1 MKKQRR
7 ESHISGNIK
16 RYPFNG
22 HSKYL
27 IDKFYII
34 GYNAPTLNKI
44 LYEENPENNNNLSKN
59 IILDNIDEE
68 KSKSS
73 SILSLQPFH
82 LEEDPII
89 LNELASDYD
98 KKCLS
103 YDIMKDMIFPN
114 KISLYYSEEEL
125 STFNKE
131 KEKAKEKGEK
141 ENIEDNFV
149 LYEKN
154 DNFNNELLKT
164 SCVIFSSNPQAENNT
179 KKSINGFAYIFYKKL
194 KKKKF
199 TQKKVYTFYIP
210 IIFSIVSEFPF
221 YNSYYKLCHQIKI
234 LFNLPNNVIPIEI
247 ILYNAIKFTESPIN
261 ETVMLSIKPFLLQIN
276 ENVNNHENNKT
287 KVIMEE
293 TNEDDENNRKNIEEN
308 EIFNK
313 KIPISELYTNDNK
326 KPISKNYVK
335 RNSQITTHDKILD
348 FLKNDNDK
356 LNRVKSDK
364 AMNLF
369 NKITKKKSL
378 KTNNIGEE
386 INLDELFPKIK
397 FETLPGYPLIQ
408 YNLAKVLLEI
418 MSPIHVIEIFFY
430 TFLEKNVIFF
440 SKNLQYLSITI
451 NSYMNLNFPLNDE
464 KYYFINAC
472 VSLDNYVNNN
482 SPFIGATFTTIL
494 GINSAYTQK
503 YLKSPNK
510 LKDHLVVNLDK
521 DEIYKIEDKEQK
533 VNSKKNKELF
543 NYIKKICK
551 KEVKNEKK
559 QTILSKEVYLLYKKL
574 NEINNLL
581 HNSNDNEIENS
592 EAFKLFKNGDY
603 MDYDDS
609 QNNYIKK
616 KNIEIQD
623 AFYRLINN
631 LCLYFY
637 ENLSIKTEDDDMKKY
652 SETKTKKIYK
662 TEMNVIFRED
672 YKDEDEKVYNDE
684 EMFFLDEIRDTM
696 KYESFVYCFIQSYSP
711 IDLYKIP
718 LTFTEEFLSIMKR
731 KSSILEND
739 INFFEIMDRLYGKK
753 KHSSFVDFL
762 PFFNQYYKEYKKD
775 FDREIEETNDN
786 NLFNEELIKIKY
798 FYDKNKKTK
807 YLKYNDYQLDNNLLM
822 KYMNKINN
830 IDEEQFNNIFYM
842 NDSIKKNEPENILV
856 INIED
861 IIENYSIETHLLS
874 KSDICCSNII
884 LLFSLSLKFIGES
897 KNCTPFLVSLF
908 KSFTIFRK
916 YYSYVT
922 NMIYV
927 LFSYYM
933 KNNTYSKAH
942 SYLILYYICVNS
954 MRTQKLVP
962 NESLMNV
969 LKKFNE
975 LDLKKF
981 DEQFRNQNKNG
992 ENENN
997 EKEKNMEE
1005 NKIMKKRISKKDL
1018 FPIYNF
1024 SKRRILQEKEIL
1036 ELLTNDSTIIDEGKL
1051 VTPKIRFQNK
1061 DLQIESLF
1069 FSQLIILNK
1078 LINVYNNFTMDLEE
1092 ESMDYELILYCC
1104 MNILVYMR
1112 NLEEFLNL
1120 DEIIDMV
1127 ENIFFLFLNKYSQKK
1142 QS

>member
-7 ESHISGNIK
+7 ESHISGFIK

-34 GYNAPTLNKI
+34 GYNAPTLTKL
-44 LYEENPENNNNLSKN
+44 LYEDGDDPNNLSKN
-59 IILDNIDEE
+59 IIIDNIDEE
-68 KSKSS
+68 KFKSAN
-73 SILSLQPFH
+73 LQPFH

-89 LNELASDYD
+89 LNELASDFD
-98 KKCLS
+98 KKCLN
-103 YDIMKDMIFPN
+103 YDIMKEMIFPN
-114 KISLYYSEEEL
+114 KISLYYSEEDL
-125 STFNKE
+125 SSYNKE
-131 KEKAKEKGEK
+131 KEKAKEKSEDDK
-141 ENIEDNFV
+141 KDDNFV
-149 LYEKN
+149 IYEKN

-199 TQKKVYTFYIP
+199 TNKKVYTFYIP
-210 IIFSIVSEFPF
+210 IIFSVVSEFPF
-221 YNSYYKLCHQIKI
+221 FNSYYKLCHQIKI
-234 LFNLPNNVIPIEI
+234 LFNLPNIDIPIEI

-261 ETVMLSIKPFLLQIN
+261 GTVMLSIKPFLLQVNESLNNQDSNIN
-276 ENVNNHENNKT
+276 VIVEENN
-287 KVIMEE
+287 E
-293 TNEDDENNRKNIEEN
+293 DENLNIKNSYDSEVLN
-308 EIFNK
+308 QK
-313 KIPISELYTNDNK
+313 VQISELYMNDTKNQV
-326 KPISKNYVK
+326 IKNYVK
-335 RNSQITTHDKILD
+335 RPTQVFNHDKALESP
-348 FLKNDNDK
+348 KKENDK
-356 LNRVKSDK
+356 MQKVKSDK
-364 AMNLF
+364 SVNLF
-369 NKITKKKSL
+369 NKIIKKKTV
-378 KTNNIGEE
+378 KINPNEE
-386 INLDELFPKIK
+386 EVNLDELFPKIK
-397 FETLPGYPLIQ
+397 FQILPGYPLIQ
-408 YNLAKVLLEI
+408 YNLAKVLLDV

-472 VSLDNYVNNN
+472 VSLDNYINNN

-503 YLKSPNK
+503 YMKSTNK
-510 LKDHLVVNLDK
+510 MKDHLVVNLDK

-533 VNSKKNKELF
+533 EKSKKNKELF
-543 NYIKKICK
+543 SYIKKICK
-551 KEVKNEKK
+551 KEVKSEKK
-559 QTILSKEVYLLYKKL
+559 QTILSREVYILYKKL

-581 HNSNDNEIENS
+581 HNSDNELENN

-609 QNNYIKK
+609 KTNYIKK

-637 ENLSIKTEDDDMKKY
+637 QNLSIKTEDDDMKKY

-672 YKDEDEKVYNDE
+672 YKDDDEKVYIDE
-684 EMFFLDEIRDTM
+684 EIFFLDEIRDTM

-718 LTFTEEFLSIMKR
+718 LTFTEEFLSIMTR

-753 KHSSFVDFL
+753 RVSCMVDFM
-762 PFFNQYYKEYKKD
+762 PFFTHYYKEYKKD
-775 FDREIEETNDN
+775 FDREIEEMNDS

-798 FYDKNKKTK
+798 FYDKKKKNK
-807 YLKYNDYQLDNNLLM
+807 YLKYNDYQLDNKLLM
-822 KYMNKINN
+822 KYMNMINN
-830 IDEEQFNNIFYM
+830 LNQEQFNTIFYM
-842 NDSIKKNEPENILV
+842 TDSINKNEPENILV

-861 IIENYSIETHLLS
+861 IIENYSFETHLLS
-874 KSDICCSNII
+874 ASDLCCSNII
-884 LLFSLSLKFIGES
+884 LLFSLGLKFLHES
-897 KNCTPFLVSLF
+897 RDCTSFLGSLF
-908 KSFTIFRK
+908 KNFTVFRK
-916 YYSYVT
+916 YYSYIT

-927 LFSYYM
+927 LFSNYIR
-933 KNNTYSKAH
+933 NNDYSRAH
-942 SYLILYYICVNS
+942 FYLILYYICVNS
-954 MRTQKLVP
+954 MRNMKLVP

-969 LKKFNE
+969 MKKFNE
-975 LDLKKF
+975 IDLKKF
-981 DEQFRNQNKNG
+981 DEKFRNQN
-992 ENENN
+992 ENQEN
-997 EKEKNMEE
+997 KDKSKE
-1005 NKIMKKRISKKDL
+1005 NKIEENILVNEELNKKNL

-1024 SKRRILQEKEIL
+1024 TKKRIIKEKEIL
-1036 ELLTNDSTIIDEGKL
+1036 EILTNESTIKEEGNL
-1051 VTPKIRFQNK
+1051 ITPKIRFQNN
-1061 DLQIESLF
+1061 DLKIESLF
-1069 FSQLIILNK
+1069 FSQIIILNK
-1078 LINVYNNFTMDLEE
+1078 LINVYNNFIVDLDEE
-1092 ESMDYELILYCC
+1092 NFDYELILYCC

-1112 NLEEFLNL
+1112 NLDKFIDL
-1120 DEIIDMV
+1120 DEIRDIV
-1127 ENIFFLFLNKYSQKK
+1127 EIIFFLFLKKYSKK
-1142 QS
+1142 K

>member
-7 ESHISGNIK
+7 ESHISGFIK

-34 GYNAPTLNKI
+34 GYNAPTLTKL
-44 LYEENPENNNNLSKN
+44 LYKDGDDPNNLSKN
-59 IILDNIDEE
+59 IIIDNIDEE
-68 KSKSS
+68 KFKSAN
-73 SILSLQPFH
+73 LQPFH

-89 LNELASDYD
+89 LNELASDFD
-98 KKCLS
+98 KKCLN
-103 YDIMKDMIFPN
+103 YDIMKEMIFPN
-114 KISLYYSEEEL
+114 KISLYYSEEDL
-125 STFNKE
+125 SSYNKE
-131 KEKAKEKGEK
+131 KEKAKEKSEDDK
-141 ENIEDNFV
+141 KDDNFV
-149 LYEKN
+149 IYEKN

-199 TQKKVYTFYIP
+199 TNKKVYTFYIP
-210 IIFSIVSEFPF
+210 IIFSVVSEFPF
-221 YNSYYKLCHQIKI
+221 FNSYYKLCHQIKI
-234 LFNLPNNVIPIEI
+234 LFNLPNIDIPIEI

-261 ETVMLSIKPFLLQIN
+261 GTVMLSIKPFLLQVNESLNNQDSNIN
-276 ENVNNHENNKT
+276 VIVEENN
-287 KVIMEE
+287 E
-293 TNEDDENNRKNIEEN
+293 DENLNIKNSYDSEVLN
-308 EIFNK
+308 QK
-313 KIPISELYTNDNK
+313 VQISELYMNDTK
-326 KPISKNYVK
+326 KQVIKNYVK
-335 RNSQITTHDKILD
+335 RPTQVFNHDKALESP
-348 FLKNDNDK
+348 KKENDK
-356 LNRVKSDK
+356 MQKVKSDK
-364 AMNLF
+364 SVNLF
-369 NKITKKKSL
+369 NKIIKKKTV
-378 KTNNIGEE
+378 KINPNEE
-386 INLDELFPKIK
+386 EVNLDELFPKIK
-397 FETLPGYPLIQ
+397 FQILPGYPLIQ
-408 YNLAKVLLEI
+408 YNLAKVLLDV

-472 VSLDNYVNNN
+472 VSLDNYINNN

-503 YLKSPNK
+503 YMKSTNK
-510 LKDHLVVNLDK
+510 MKDHLVVNLDK

-533 VNSKKNKELF
+533 EKSKKNKELF
-543 NYIKKICK
+543 SYIKKICK
-551 KEVKNEKK
+551 KEVKSEKK
-559 QTILSKEVYLLYKKL
+559 QTILSREVYILYKKL

-581 HNSNDNEIENS
+581 HNNSDNELENN

-609 QNNYIKK
+609 KTNYIKK

-637 ENLSIKTEDDDMKKY
+637 QNLSIKTEDDDMKKY

-672 YKDEDEKVYNDE
+672 YKDDDDKVYIDE
-684 EMFFLDEIRDTM
+684 EIFFLDEIRDTM

-718 LTFTEEFLSIMKR
+718 LTFTEEFLSIMTR

-753 KHSSFVDFL
+753 RVSCMVDFM
-762 PFFNQYYKEYKKD
+762 PFFTQYYKEYKKD
-775 FDREIEETNDN
+775 FDREIEEMNDS

-798 FYDKNKKTK
+798 FYDKKKKNK
-807 YLKYNDYQLDNNLLM
+807 YLKYNDYQLDNKLLM
-822 KYMNKINN
+822 KYMNMINN
-830 IDEEQFNNIFYM
+830 LNQEQFNTIFYM
-842 NDSIKKNEPENILV
+842 TDSINKNEPENILV

-861 IIENYSIETHLLS
+861 IIENYSFETHLLS
-874 KSDICCSNII
+874 ASDLCCSNII
-884 LLFSLSLKFIGES
+884 LLFSLGLKFLHES
-897 KNCTPFLVSLF
+897 RDCTSFLGSLF
-908 KSFTIFRK
+908 KNFTVFRK
-916 YYSYVT
+916 YYSYIT

-927 LFSYYM
+927 LFSNYIR
-933 KNNTYSKAH
+933 NNDYSRAH
-942 SYLILYYICVNS
+942 FYLILYYICVNS
-954 MRTQKLVP
+954 MRNMKLVP

-969 LKKFNE
+969 MKKFNE
-975 LDLKKF
+975 IDLKKF
-981 DEQFRNQNKNG
+981 DEKFRNQN
-992 ENENN
+992 ENQEN
-997 EKEKNMEE
+997 KDKSKE
-1005 NKIMKKRISKKDL
+1005 NKIEENILVNEELSKKNL

-1024 SKRRILQEKEIL
+1024 TKKRIIKEKEIL
-1036 ELLTNDSTIIDEGKL
+1036 EILTNESTIKEEGNL
-1051 VTPKIRFQNK
+1051 ITPKIRFQNN
-1061 DLQIESLF
+1061 DLKIESLF
-1069 FSQLIILNK
+1069 FSQIIILNK
-1078 LINVYNNFTMDLEE
+1078 LINVYNNFIVDLDEE
-1092 ESMDYELILYCC
+1092 NFDYELILYCC

-1112 NLEEFLNL
+1112 NLDKFIDL
-1120 DEIIDMV
+1120 DEIRDIV
-1127 ENIFFLFLNKYSQKK
+1127 EIIFFLFLKKYSKK
-1142 QS
+1142 K

>member
-7 ESHISGNIK
+7 ESHISGFIK

-34 GYNAPTLNKI
+34 GYNAPTLTKL
-44 LYEENPENNNNLSKN
+44 LYEDGDDPNNLSKN
-59 IILDNIDEE
+59 IIIDNIDEE
-68 KSKSS
+68 KFKSAN
-73 SILSLQPFH
+73 LQPFH

-89 LNELASDYD
+89 LNELASDFD
-98 KKCLS
+98 KKCLN
-103 YDIMKDMIFPN
+103 YDIMKEMIFPN
-114 KISLYYSEEEL
+114 KISLYYSEEDL
-125 STFNKE
+125 SSYNKE
-131 KEKAKEKGEK
+131 KEKAKEKSEDDK
-141 ENIEDNFV
+141 KDDNFV
-149 LYEKN
+149 IYEKN

-199 TQKKVYTFYIP
+199 TNKKVYTFYIP
-210 IIFSIVSEFPF
+210 IIFSVVSEFPF
-221 YNSYYKLCHQIKI
+221 FNSYYKLCHQIKI
-234 LFNLPNNVIPIEI
+234 LFNLPNIDIPIEI

-261 ETVMLSIKPFLLQIN
+261 GTVMLSIKPFLLQVNESLNNQDSNIN
-276 ENVNNHENNKT
+276 VIVEENN
-287 KVIMEE
+287 E
-293 TNEDDENNRKNIEEN
+293 DENLNIKNLYESDVLN
-308 EIFNK
+308 QK
-313 KIPISELYTNDNK
+313 VQISELYMNDTK
-326 KPISKNYVK
+326 KQVIKNYVK
-335 RNSQITTHDKILD
+335 RPTQVFNHDKALESP
-348 FLKNDNDK
+348 KKENDK
-356 LNRVKSDK
+356 MQKVKSDK
-364 AMNLF
+364 SVNLF
-369 NKITKKKSL
+369 NKIIKKKTV
-378 KTNNIGEE
+378 KINPNEE
-386 INLDELFPKIK
+386 EVNLDELFPKIK
-397 FETLPGYPLIQ
+397 FQILPGYPLIQ
-408 YNLAKVLLEI
+408 YNLAKVLLDV

-472 VSLDNYVNNN
+472 VSLDNYINNN

-503 YLKSPNK
+503 YMKSTNK
-510 LKDHLVVNLDK
+510 MKDHLVVNLDK

-533 VNSKKNKELF
+533 EKSKKNKELF
-543 NYIKKICK
+543 SYIKKICK
-551 KEVKNEKK
+551 KEVKSEKK
-559 QTILSKEVYLLYKKL
+559 QTILSREVYILYKKL

-581 HNSNDNEIENS
+581 HNSDNELENN

-609 QNNYIKK
+609 KTNYIKK

-637 ENLSIKTEDDDMKKY
+637 QNLSIKTEDDDMKKY

-672 YKDEDEKVYNDE
+672 YKDDDEKVYIDE
-684 EMFFLDEIRDTM
+684 EIFFLDEIRDTM

-718 LTFTEEFLSIMKR
+718 LTFTEEFLSIMTR

-753 KHSSFVDFL
+753 RVSCMVDFM
-762 PFFNQYYKEYKKD
+762 PFFTQYYKEYKKD
-775 FDREIEETNDN
+775 FDREIEEMNDS

-798 FYDKNKKTK
+798 FYDKKKKNK
-807 YLKYNDYQLDNNLLM
+807 YLKYNDYQLDNKLLM
-822 KYMNKINN
+822 KYMNMINN
-830 IDEEQFNNIFYM
+830 LNQEQFNTIFYM
-842 NDSIKKNEPENILV
+842 TDSINKNEPENILV

-861 IIENYSIETHLLS
+861 IIENYSFETHLLS
-874 KSDICCSNII
+874 ASDLCCSNII
-884 LLFSLSLKFIGES
+884 LLFSLGLKFLHES
-897 KNCTPFLVSLF
+897 KDCTSFLGSLF
-908 KSFTIFRK
+908 KNFTVFRK
-916 YYSYVT
+916 YYSYIT

-927 LFSYYM
+927 LFSNYI
-933 KNNTYSKAH
+933 KNNDYSRAH
-942 SYLILYYICVNS
+942 FYLILYYICVNS
-954 MRTQKLVP
+954 MRNMKLVP

-969 LKKFNE
+969 MKKFNE
-975 LDLKKF
+975 IDLKKF
-981 DEQFRNQNKNG
+981 DEKFRNQN
-992 ENENN
+992 ENQEN
-997 EKEKNMEE
+997 KDKSKE
-1005 NKIMKKRISKKDL
+1005 NKIEENILVNEELNKKNL

-1024 SKRRILQEKEIL
+1024 TKKRIIKEKEIL
-1036 ELLTNDSTIIDEGKL
+1036 EILTNESTIKEEGNL
-1051 VTPKIRFQNK
+1051 ITPKIRFQNN
-1061 DLQIESLF
+1061 DLKIESLF
-1069 FSQLIILNK
+1069 FSQIIILNK
-1078 LINVYNNFTMDLEE
+1078 LINVYNNFIVDLDEE
-1092 ESMDYELILYCC
+1092 NFDYELILYCC

-1112 NLEEFLNL
+1112 NLDKFIDL
-1120 DEIIDMV
+1120 DEIRDIV
-1127 ENIFFLFLNKYSQKK
+1127 EIIFFLFLKKYSKK
-1142 QS
+1142 K

>member
-7 ESHISGNIK
+7 ESHISGFIK

-34 GYNAPTLNKI
+34 GYNAPTLTKLI
-44 LYEENPENNNNLSKN
+44 YEDGDDPNNLSKN
-59 IILDNIDEE
+59 IIIDNIDEE
-68 KSKSS
+68 KFKSAN
-73 SILSLQPFH
+73 LQPFH

-89 LNELASDYD
+89 LNELASDFD
-98 KKCLS
+98 KKCLN
-103 YDIMKDMIFPN
+103 YDIMKEMIFPN
-114 KISLYYSEEEL
+114 KISLYYSEEDL
-125 STFNKE
+125 SSYNKE
-131 KEKAKEKGEK
+131 KEKAKEKSEADK
-141 ENIEDNFV
+141 TDDNFV
-149 LYEKN
+149 IYEKN

-199 TQKKVYTFYIP
+199 TNKKVYTFYIP
-210 IIFSIVSEFPF
+210 IIFSVVSEFPF
-221 YNSYYKLCHQIKI
+221 FNSYYKLCHQIKI
-234 LFNLPNNVIPIEI
+234 LFNLPNIDIPIEI

-261 ETVMLSIKPFLLQIN
+261 GTVMLSIKPFLLQVNESLNNQDSNIN
-276 ENVNNHENNKT
+276 VIVEENN
-287 KVIMEE
+287 E
-293 TNEDDENNRKNIEEN
+293 DENLNIKNSYDSEVLN
-308 EIFNK
+308 QK
-313 KIPISELYTNDNK
+313 VQISELYMNDTK
-326 KPISKNYVK
+326 KQVIKNYVK
-335 RNSQITTHDKILD
+335 RPTQVFNHDKALESP
-348 FLKNDNDK
+348 KKENDK
-356 LNRVKSDK
+356 MQKVKSDK
-364 AMNLF
+364 SVNLF
-369 NKITKKKSL
+369 NKIIKKKTV
-378 KTNNIGEE
+378 KINPNEE
-386 INLDELFPKIK
+386 EVNLDELFPKIK
-397 FETLPGYPLIQ
+397 FQILPGYPLIQ
-408 YNLAKVLLEI
+408 YNLAKVLLDV

-472 VSLDNYVNNN
+472 VSLDNYINNN

-503 YLKSPNK
+503 YMKSTNK
-510 LKDHLVVNLDK
+510 MKDHLVVNLDK

-533 VNSKKNKELF
+533 EKSKKNKELF
-543 NYIKKICK
+543 SYIKKICK
-551 KEVKNEKK
+551 KEVKSEKK
-559 QTILSKEVYLLYKKL
+559 QTILSREVYILYKKL

-581 HNSNDNEIENS
+581 HNSDNELENN

-609 QNNYIKK
+609 KTNYIKK

-637 ENLSIKTEDDDMKKY
+637 QNLSIKTEDDDMKKY

-672 YKDEDEKVYNDE
+672 YKDDDEKVYIDE
-684 EMFFLDEIRDTM
+684 EIFFLDEIRDTM

-718 LTFTEEFLSIMKR
+718 LTFTEEFLSIMTR

-753 KHSSFVDFL
+753 RVSCMVDFM
-762 PFFNQYYKEYKKD
+762 PFFTQYYKEYKKD
-775 FDREIEETNDN
+775 FDREIEEMNDS

-798 FYDKNKKTK
+798 FYDKKKKNK
-807 YLKYNDYQLDNNLLM
+807 YLKYNDYQLDNKLLM
-822 KYMNKINN
+822 KYMNMINN
-830 IDEEQFNNIFYM
+830 LNQDQFNNIFYM
-842 NDSIKKNEPENILV
+842 IDSINKNEPENILV

-861 IIENYSIETHLLS
+861 IIENYSFETHLLS
-874 KSDICCSNII
+874 ASDLCCSNII
-884 LLFSLSLKFIGES
+884 LLFSLGLKFLHES
-897 KNCTPFLVSLF
+897 KDCTSFLGSLF
-908 KSFTIFRK
+908 KNFTVFRK
-916 YYSYVT
+916 YYSYIT

-927 LFSYYM
+927 LFSNYI
-933 KNNTYSKAH
+933 KNNDYSRAH
-942 SYLILYYICVNS
+942 FYLILYYICVNS
-954 MRTQKLVP
+954 MRNMKLVP

-969 LKKFNE
+969 MKKFNE
-975 LDLKKF
+975 IDLKKF
-981 DEQFRNQNKNG
+981 DEKFRNQN
-992 ENENN
+992 ENQEN
-997 EKEKNMEE
+997 KDKSKE
-1005 NKIMKKRISKKDL
+1005 NKIEENIFVNEELSKKNL

-1024 SKRRILQEKEIL
+1024 TKKRIIKEKEIL
-1036 ELLTNDSTIIDEGKL
+1036 EILTNESTIKEEGNL
-1051 VTPKIRFQNK
+1051 ITPKIRFQNN
-1061 DLQIESLF
+1061 DLKIESLF
-1069 FSQLIILNK
+1069 FSQIIILNK
-1078 LINVYNNFTMDLEE
+1078 LINVYNNFIVDLDEE
-1092 ESMDYELILYCC
+1092 HFDYELILYCC

-1112 NLEEFLNL
+1112 NLDKFIDL
-1120 DEIIDMV
+1120 DEIRDIV
-1127 ENIFFLFLNKYSQKK
+1127 EIIFFLFLKKYSKK
-1142 QS
+1142 K

>member
-7 ESHISGNIK
+7 ESHISGFIK

-34 GYNAPTLNKI
+34 GYNAPTLTKL
-44 LYEENPENNNNLSKN
+44 LYEDGDDPNNLSKN
-59 IILDNIDEE
+59 IIIDNIDEE
-68 KSKSS
+68 KFKSAN
-73 SILSLQPFH
+73 LQPFH

-89 LNELASDYD
+89 LNELASDFD
-98 KKCLS
+98 KKCLN
-103 YDIMKDMIFPN
+103 YDIMKEMIFPN
-114 KISLYYSEEEL
+114 KISLYYSEEDL
-125 STFNKE
+125 SSYNKE
-131 KEKAKEKGEK
+131 KEKAKEKSEADK
-141 ENIEDNFV
+141 TDDNFV
-149 LYEKN
+149 IYEKN

-199 TQKKVYTFYIP
+199 TNKKVYTFYIP
-210 IIFSIVSEFPF
+210 IIFSVVSEFPF
-221 YNSYYKLCHQIKI
+221 FNSYYKLCHQIKI
-234 LFNLPNNVIPIEI
+234 LFNLPNIDIPIEI

-261 ETVMLSIKPFLLQIN
+261 GTVMLSIKPFLLQVNESLNNQDSNIN
-276 ENVNNHENNKT
+276 VIVEENN
-287 KVIMEE
+287 E
-293 TNEDDENNRKNIEEN
+293 DENLNIKNSYDSEVLN
-308 EIFNK
+308 QK
-313 KIPISELYTNDNK
+313 VQISELYMNDTK
-326 KPISKNYVK
+326 KQVIKNYVK
-335 RNSQITTHDKILD
+335 RPTQVFNHDKALESP
-348 FLKNDNDK
+348 KKENDK
-356 LNRVKSDK
+356 MQKVKSDK
-364 AMNLF
+364 SVNLF
-369 NKITKKKSL
+369 NKIIKKKTV
-378 KTNNIGEE
+378 KINPNEE
-386 INLDELFPKIK
+386 EVNLDELFPKIK
-397 FETLPGYPLIQ
+397 FQILPGYPLIQ
-408 YNLAKVLLEI
+408 YNLAKVLLDV

-472 VSLDNYVNNN
+472 VSLDNYINNN

-503 YLKSPNK
+503 YMKSTNK
-510 LKDHLVVNLDK
+510 MKDHLVVNLDK

-533 VNSKKNKELF
+533 EKSKKNKELF
-543 NYIKKICK
+543 SYIKKICK
-551 KEVKNEKK
+551 KEVKSEKK
-559 QTILSKEVYLLYKKL
+559 QTILSREVYILYKKL

-581 HNSNDNEIENS
+581 HNSDNELENN

-609 QNNYIKK
+609 KTNYIKK

-637 ENLSIKTEDDDMKKY
+637 QNLSIKTEDDDMKKY

-672 YKDEDEKVYNDE
+672 YKDDDEKVYIDE
-684 EMFFLDEIRDTM
+684 EIFFLDEIRDTM

-718 LTFTEEFLSIMKR
+718 LTFTEEFLSIMTR

-753 KHSSFVDFL
+753 RVSCMVDFM
-762 PFFNQYYKEYKKD
+762 PFFTQYYKEYKKD
-775 FDREIEETNDN
+775 FDREIEEMNDS

-798 FYDKNKKTK
+798 FYDKKKKNK
-807 YLKYNDYQLDNNLLM
+807 YLKYNDYQLDNKLLM
-822 KYMNKINN
+822 KYMNMINN
-830 IDEEQFNNIFYM
+830 LNQDQFNNIFYM
-842 NDSIKKNEPENILV
+842 IDSINKNEPENILV

-861 IIENYSIETHLLS
+861 IIENYSFETHLLS
-874 KSDICCSNII
+874 ASDLCCSNII
-884 LLFSLSLKFIGES
+884 LLFSLGLKFLHES
-897 KNCTPFLVSLF
+897 KDCTSFLGSLF
-908 KSFTIFRK
+908 KNFTVFRK
-916 YYSYVT
+916 YYSYIT

-927 LFSYYM
+927 LFSNYIR
-933 KNNTYSKAH
+933 NNDYSRAH
-942 SYLILYYICVNS
+942 FYLILYYICVNS
-954 MRTQKLVP
+954 MRNMKLVP

-969 LKKFNE
+969 MKKFNE
-975 LDLKKF
+975 IDLKKF
-981 DEQFRNQNKNG
+981 DEKFRNQNENQENKDNSKKN
-992 ENENN
+992 
-997 EKEKNMEE
+997 KIEE
-1005 NKIMKKRISKKDL
+1005 NIFVNEELSKKNL

-1024 SKRRILQEKEIL
+1024 TKKRIIKEKEIL
-1036 ELLTNDSTIIDEGKL
+1036 EILTNESTIKEEGNL
-1051 VTPKIRFQNK
+1051 ITPKIRFQNN
-1061 DLQIESLF
+1061 DLKIESLF
-1069 FSQLIILNK
+1069 FSQIIILNK
-1078 LINVYNNFTMDLEE
+1078 LINVYNNFIVDLDEE
-1092 ESMDYELILYCC
+1092 NFDYELILYCC

-1112 NLEEFLNL
+1112 NLDKFIDL
-1120 DEIIDMV
+1120 DEIRDIV
-1127 ENIFFLFLNKYSQKK
+1127 EIIFFLFLKKYSKK
-1142 QS
+1142 NN

>member
-7 ESHISGNIK
+7 ESHISGFIK

-34 GYNAPTLNKI
+34 GYNAPTLTKL
-44 LYEENPENNNNLSKN
+44 LYEDGDDPNNLSKN
-59 IILDNIDEE
+59 IIIDNIDEE
-68 KSKSS
+68 KFKSAN
-73 SILSLQPFH
+73 LQPFH

-89 LNELASDYD
+89 LNELASDFD
-98 KKCLS
+98 KKCLN
-103 YDIMKDMIFPN
+103 YDIMKEMIFPN
-114 KISLYYSEEEL
+114 KISLYYSEEDL
-125 STFNKE
+125 SSYNKE
-131 KEKAKEKGEK
+131 KEKAKEKSEADK
-141 ENIEDNFV
+141 TDDNFV
-149 LYEKN
+149 IYEKN

-199 TQKKVYTFYIP
+199 TNKKVYTFYIP
-210 IIFSIVSEFPF
+210 IIFSVVSEFPF
-221 YNSYYKLCHQIKI
+221 FNSYYKLCHQIKI
-234 LFNLPNNVIPIEI
+234 LFNLPNIDIPIEI

-261 ETVMLSIKPFLLQIN
+261 GTVMLSIKPFLLQVNESLNNQDSNIN
-276 ENVNNHENNKT
+276 VIVEENN
-287 KVIMEE
+287 E
-293 TNEDDENNRKNIEEN
+293 DENLNIKNSYDSEVLN
-308 EIFNK
+308 QK
-313 KIPISELYTNDNK
+313 VQISELYMNDTK
-326 KPISKNYVK
+326 KQVIKNYVK
-335 RNSQITTHDKILD
+335 RPTQVFNHDKALESP
-348 FLKNDNDK
+348 KKENDK
-356 LNRVKSDK
+356 MQKVKSDK
-364 AMNLF
+364 SVNLF
-369 NKITKKKSL
+369 NKIIKKKTV
-378 KTNNIGEE
+378 KINPNEE
-386 INLDELFPKIK
+386 EVNLDELFPKIK
-397 FETLPGYPLIQ
+397 FQILPGYPLIQ
-408 YNLAKVLLEI
+408 YNLAKVLLDV

-472 VSLDNYVNNN
+472 VSLDNYINNN

-503 YLKSPNK
+503 YMKSTNK
-510 LKDHLVVNLDK
+510 MKDHLVVNLDK

-533 VNSKKNKELF
+533 EKSKKNKELF
-543 NYIKKICK
+543 SYIKKICK
-551 KEVKNEKK
+551 KEVKSEKK
-559 QTILSKEVYLLYKKL
+559 QTILSREVYILYKKL

-581 HNSNDNEIENS
+581 HNSDNELENN

-609 QNNYIKK
+609 KTNYIKK

-637 ENLSIKTEDDDMKKY
+637 QNLSIKTEDDDMKKY

-672 YKDEDEKVYNDE
+672 YKDDDEKVYIDE
-684 EMFFLDEIRDTM
+684 EIFFLDEIRDTM

-718 LTFTEEFLSIMKR
+718 LTFTEEFLSIMTR

-753 KHSSFVDFL
+753 KVSCIVDFM
-762 PFFNQYYKEYKKD
+762 PFFAQYYKEYKKD
-775 FDREIEETNDN
+775 FDREIEEMNDS

-798 FYDKNKKTK
+798 FYDKKKKNK
-807 YLKYNDYQLDNNLLM
+807 YLKYNDYQLDNKLLM
-822 KYMNKINN
+822 KYMNMINN
-830 IDEEQFNNIFYM
+830 LNQDQFNNIFYM
-842 NDSIKKNEPENILV
+842 IDSINKNEPENILV

-861 IIENYSIETHLLS
+861 IIENYSFETHLLS
-874 KSDICCSNII
+874 ASDLCCSNII
-884 LLFSLSLKFIGES
+884 LLFSLGLKFLHES
-897 KNCTPFLVSLF
+897 KDCTSFLGSLF
-908 KSFTIFRK
+908 KNFTVFRK
-916 YYSYVT
+916 YYSYIT

-927 LFSYYM
+927 LFSNYIR
-933 KNNTYSKAH
+933 NNDYSRAH
-942 SYLILYYICVNS
+942 FYLILYYICVNS
-954 MRTQKLVP
+954 MRNMKLVP

-969 LKKFNE
+969 MKKFNE
-975 LDLKKF
+975 IDLKKF
-981 DEQFRNQNKNG
+981 DEKFRNQNENQENKDNSKKN
-992 ENENN
+992 
-997 EKEKNMEE
+997 KIEE
-1005 NKIMKKRISKKDL
+1005 NIFVNEELSKKNL

-1024 SKRRILQEKEIL
+1024 TKKRIIKEKEIL
-1036 ELLTNDSTIIDEGKL
+1036 EILTNESTIKEEGNL
-1051 VTPKIRFQNK
+1051 ITPKIRFQNN
-1061 DLQIESLF
+1061 DLKIESLF
-1069 FSQLIILNK
+1069 FSQIIILNK
-1078 LINVYNNFTMDLEE
+1078 LINVYNNFIVDLDEE
-1092 ESMDYELILYCC
+1092 NFDYELILYCC

-1112 NLEEFLNL
+1112 NLDKFIDL
-1120 DEIIDMV
+1120 DEIRDIV
-1127 ENIFFLFLNKYSQKK
+1127 EIIFFLFLKKYSKK
-1142 QS
+1142 NN